1 MFKMSNKAESQ
12 VSVTKL
18 YVSGIGEEL
27 TADDLREF
35 FLQHGAVSDVE
46 IPLDKTTGRP
56 RGFAFVTFDDYD
68 PVDKLII
75 LRQFTIKGRRVEVKK
90 ALSKGEMQ
98 RASQVERDRVDR
110 AERFRGYGGPPFRG
124 GGEGGGRRGR
134 GGGGGGGGWGGQGGW
149 GGYGGGGY
157 GQQNYGYGQGYG
169 QGGEAVFFCEFSKI
183 YCKCLQKKPF
193 SPISFHKYIRIR

>member
-1 MFKMSNKAESQ
+1 MSNKAESQ

-35 FLQHGAVSDVE
+35 FAQHGSVGDVE

-110 AERFRGYGGPPFRG
+110 AERFRGYGPPFRG
-124 GGEGGGRRGR
+124 GGEGGGRRGGR
-134 GGGGGGGGWGGQGGW
+134 GGGGGGGWGGQGNW
-149 GGYGGGGY
+149 GGGYGGGY

-169 QGGEAVFFCEFSKI
+169 QGGEAVF
-183 YCKCLQKKPF
+183 KKF
-193 SPISFHKYIRIR
+193 ICTYFKL

>member
-1 MFKMSNKAESQ
+1 MSNKAESQ

-27 TADDLREF
+27 TSDDLREF
-35 FLQHGAVSDVE
+35 FKQHGAVTDVE
-46 IPLDKTTGRP
+46 IPLDKTTGKA

-110 AERFRGYGGPPFRG
+110 AERFRGGGFGPRG
-124 GGEGGGRRGR
+124 GGFDSYRGGGNRRY
-134 GGGGGGGGWGGQGGW
+134 GGGGGGGQDWGQGGW
-149 GGYGGGGY
+149 GGGYGGPS
-157 GQQNYGYGQGYG
+157 YGYGQGGYG
-169 QGGEAVFFCEFSKI
+169 QGETLFANYQF
-183 YCKCLQKKPF
+183 
-193 SPISFHKYIRIR
+193 